1 MQDAIC
7 HHGLKSTRT
16 PSPIACRI
24 AIIKRSSELRPVERL
39 VLRSLVDFIGNNP
52 EAVCWPS
59 VGTLAAE
66 CGIST
71 RQCRRL
77 LRAFEA
83 AGWIECS
90 PRERADG
97 GQTSNTIRWIRPAPA
112 PAMPAKSIADPQS
125 ASSPAPAPPPA
136 APQSASSLAPAPP
149 PAAPQSASSLAMP
162 ATSTPPRHPCPPPPD
177 TSVRPIEK
185 TSEDSDRKHDV
196 AAGCFLSDPQSA
208 SSPAPAPPP
217 AAPQSASSL
226 AMPATA
232 MPAKS
237 IADPQSASS
246 PTKPAPAKSA
256 RWIEIAE
263 HKFTDPHEAKRVFL
277 AVVAGGLLTSSEAD
291 RLLFFAAWC
300 AVSRKH
306 REKRVKHPA
315 AVMQWLLRHQRVL
328 RAYPST
334 QDEDK
339 AREAVRRLWPPA
351 ASLYAATVA
360 STFGLETARLDR

>member
-1 MQDAIC
+1 MQDAIRPTA
-7 HHGLKSTRT
+7 LKSTRT

-24 AIIKRSSELRPVERL
+24 AIIKRSAELRPVERL
-39 VLRSLVDFIGNNP
+39 VLRSLADYIGNHP
-52 EAVCWPS
+52 EAICWPS

-112 PAMPAKSIADPQS
+112 MPAPPAKSIAAPQS
-125 ASSPAPAPPPA
+125 ASSPAPAPPAA
-136 APQSASSLAPAPP
+136 APQSASSLA
-149 PAAPQSASSLAMP
+149 
-162 ATSTPPRHPCPPPPD
+162 
-177 TSVRPIEK
+177 
-185 TSEDSDRKHDV
+185 
-196 AAGCFLSDPQSA
+196 
-208 SSPAPAPPP
+208 
-217 AAPQSASSL
+217 
-226 AMPATA
+226 
-232 MPAKS
+232 
-237 IADPQSASS
+237 
-246 PTKPAPAKSA
+246 KPAPAKSA
-256 RWIEIAE
+256 RWIEIIE
-263 HKFTDPHEAKRVFL
+263 HRFSDPHEAKRVFL

-291 RLLFFAAWC
+291 RLLFFAGWC

-315 AVMQWLLRHQRVL
+315 AAMQWLLRHQRVL
-328 RAYPST
+328 RAYPAA

-339 AREAVRRLWPPA
+339 AREAVRRLWPPVA
-351 ASLYAATVA
+351 SPYAAAVASLL
-360 STFGLETARLDR
+360 SPKCE

>member
-1 MQDAIC
+1 MQDAIRPTA
-7 HHGLKSTRT
+7 LKSTRT

-39 VLRSLVDFIGNNP
+39 VLRSLADYIGNHP
-52 EAVCWPS
+52 EAICWPS

-112 PAMPAKSIADPQS
+112 MPAPPAKSIADPQS
-125 ASSPAPAPPPA
+125 ASSPTPAPPAA
-136 APQSASSLAPAPP
+136 APQSASSLAKPAPP
-149 PAAPQSASSLAMP
+149 I
-162 ATSTPPRHPCPPPPD
+162 PPGHPCPPPPD

-196 AAGCFLSDPQSA
+196 AAGCILSESQSA
-208 SSPAPAPPP
+208 SSLAPAPPA

-226 AMPATA
+226 AKPAPA
-232 MPAKS
+232 MPSKS
-237 IADPQSASS
+237 IVDPQSASS
-246 PTKPAPAKSA
+246 LAKPAPTPAPPAKSA

-291 RLLFFAAWC
+291 RLLFFAGWC

-315 AVMQWLLRHQRVL
+315 AAMQWLLRHQRVL
-328 RAYPST
+328 RAYPAT

-339 AREAVRRLWPPA
+339 AREAVRRLWPPV
-351 ASLYAATVA
+351 ASPYAAALA
-360 STFGLETARLDR
+360 SSIGAVHNW